1 MPRSSPSTSL
11 ISGTSIT
18 SPTSPTSLASLTS
31 PTSLKR
37 VAGKNQRSKQLV
49 DWGELSVLVVRGGG
63 GVSEESEISEVSE
76 MSEKSEM
83 SGVTDMSDKTGKR
96 SNSKVLVDC
105 FEWWKPEC
113 RGTPPTPRTSHRS
126 ISVGLNMLVFG
137 GFASSKYSNE
147 LFTLSTGTFV
157 WHSVDV
163 SPIAHC
169 LKDPLP
175 VQPPNTGGTGM
186 SSGSR
191 KGHRGGGRN
200 RSQPTSLNSPSSS
213 SPNSL
218 TSSPSTPSSPSTSLK
233 SPPCSQPSLCPR
245 MEASLFFD
253 GKDKIYLGGGSKR
266 FRRNVKDIDFVD
278 FCSDLLVLKV
288 SSSGTDEPPHL
299 THLSETWGGTE
310 LGADATQR
318 KAAKKR
324 R

>member
-31 PTSLKR
+31 PTSLKS
-37 VAGKNQRSKQLV
+37 VGGKKQRAKQSV
-49 DWGELSVLVVRGGG
+49 DWGELSVLVVRGGR
-63 GVSEESEISEVSE
+63 GVSEVSEISEVNDVSE
-76 MSEKSEM
+76 MTE
-83 SGVTDMSDKTGKR
+83 MSDKTGKR

-175 VQPPNTGGTGM
+175 VQPPIAGGTGI
-186 SSGSR
+186 SSGFR

-200 RSQPTSLNSPSSS
+200 RSEPTSFNSPSSS
-213 SPNSL
+213 SSTTSPNSL
-218 TSSPSTPSSPSTSLK
+218 TSSPSTLSSPSTSLK
-233 SPPCSQPSLCPR
+233 PPPCSQPSLCPR

-278 FCSDLLVLKV
+278 FCSDLLMLKV

-299 THLSETWGGTE
+299 THLGETWRGTE